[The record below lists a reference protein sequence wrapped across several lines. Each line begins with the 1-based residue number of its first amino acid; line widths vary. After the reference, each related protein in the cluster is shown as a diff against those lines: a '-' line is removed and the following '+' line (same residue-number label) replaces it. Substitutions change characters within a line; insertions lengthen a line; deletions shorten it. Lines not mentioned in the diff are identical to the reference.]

1 MPGDSIG
8 VVPHPEDTMKTLTAF
23 ALAVAFLTGC
33 AQGPTAHHAGMNHAA
48 HMQSSADRQ
57 ADVSARGAHVMP
69 FSLAA
74 TEHVF
79 TRNASGG
86 TQQVVARNAGN
97 AQQVALV
104 RQHLREIR
112 EQFLKGDFS
121 GPSHI
126 HGAEMPGLAQ
136 LQAAQ
141 PGQLAIAYRDISS
154 GAELSYSATDAKLVA
169 ALHQWFDAQLADH
182 GPDARGGHAHHEG
195 MGKP

>member
-1 MPGDSIG
+1 
-8 VVPHPEDTMKTLTAF
+8 MKTLTAF
-23 ALAVAFLTGC
+23 ALAIAFLTGC
-33 AQGPTAHHAGMNHAA
+33 AQGPMPHHHAGMNHAA
-48 HMQSSADRQ
+48 HMQASADRQ

-86 TQQVVARNAGN
+86 TQQVVARNAGD
-97 AQQVALV
+97 AQQAALV

-121 GPSHI
+121 SPSHI
-126 HGAEMPGLAQ
+126 HGANMPGLAK
-136 LQAAQ
+136 LKTAQ
-141 PGQLAIAYRDISS
+141 PGQLAIAYRDIPA
-154 GAELSYSATDAKLVA
+154 GAELSYTTAEVNLAA

-182 GPDARGGHAHHEG
+182 GPDARGGRAHHEG